1 MKKEFIIKIYKK
13 KAGEHSETFVRD
25 IWSGYD
31 KKTAFKEGRAELIR
45 FANYDIY
52 CGVSEGSELDI
63 LEEIKSIENGS
74 DNYYHDQTTW
84 SFKIFSKSI
93 KN

>member
-13 KAGEHSETFVRD
+13 KAGAHSETFVRE

-31 KKTAFKEGRAELIR
+31 KKTAFKEGRARLIR
-45 FANYDIY
+45 CANCDID

-74 DNYYHDQTTW
+74 NNYYYDQITY
-84 SFKIFSKSI
+84 SFKVFSKSV

>member
-1 MKKEFIIKIYKK
+1 MKKEFIIRIYKK
-13 KAGEHSETFVRD
+13 KAGAHFETFVRD

-45 FANYDIY
+45 CANYDIY

-74 DNYYHDQTTW
+74 DNYYYDQTTW
-84 SFKIFSKSI
+84 FFKIFSKSI

>member
-13 KAGEHSETFVRD
+13 KAGAHSETFVRD

-31 KKTAFKEGRAELIR
+31 KKEAFEEGRAELVRI
-45 FANYDIY
+45 ANCDID
-52 CGVSEGSELDI
+52 CGLSEASENDI
-63 LEEIKSIENGS
+63 LEEIKSIKNGS
-74 DNYYHDQTTW
+74 NNYYYDHTTW
-84 SFKIFSKSI
+84 SFKVFSKSV

>member
-13 KAGEHSETFVRD
+13 KAGERSETFVRE

-31 KKTAFKEGRAELIR
+31 KKTAFEGGRAELVRI
-45 FANYDIY
+45 ANCDIHR
-52 CGVSEGSELDI
+52 GLSESSKNDI

-74 DNYYHDQTTW
+74 DNYYYDQTTW
-84 SFKIFSKSI
+84 FFKIFSKSI